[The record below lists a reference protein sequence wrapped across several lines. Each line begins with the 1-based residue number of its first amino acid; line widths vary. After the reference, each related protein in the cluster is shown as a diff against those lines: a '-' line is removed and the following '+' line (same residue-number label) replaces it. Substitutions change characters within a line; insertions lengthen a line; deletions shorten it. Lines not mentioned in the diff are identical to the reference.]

1 MNTGDRSLKPG
12 WTRVAFGDVVRLS
25 RERASD
31 PEAAGFIR
39 YVGLEHIDPGDLTI
53 RRWGSVSDGT
63 TFTNVFRPGQV
74 LFGKRR
80 AYLRKVAV
88 PDFSGVCSSD
98 IYVLESKD
106 NGHLLPDLLPFI
118 CQTDGFYEYSVGT
131 SAGSLSPRTNWRS
144 LASYELALPPLA
156 EQRRIALLLRATNS
170 TLYSYCSVLRMT
182 RSVMQAAI
190 NRFNDD
196 VSEESIGT
204 LGEIVDRIES
214 GRSVAGLGRPAKNGE
229 PGVLKVSAVGDW
241 QFHEGENKKM
251 PSHCFDES
259 LRVRAGDILVIRANA
274 DPQAVGRSCI
284 VQSCQSNT
292 LMLSDKTW
300 RVVPKK
306 NIVIDSLALL
316 AWTKS
321 ERFRRHILQQTGG
334 TDAKN
339 ISKRRFL
346 TAPFPC
352 RAPESS
358 LAKFAAVVRRITEA
372 KDDAAMRREKLEGI
386 TAEATARLSASQ

>member
-1 MNTGDRSLKPG
+1 MNRSGGTLKPG

-25 RERASD
+25 RERAPE
-31 PEAAGFIR
+31 PEAAGFTR

-74 LFGKRR
+74 LFGRRR
-80 AYLRKVAV
+80 AYLRKVAIA
-88 PDFSGVCSSD
+88 DFSGVCSSD
-98 IYVLESKD
+98 IYVFESKD
-106 NGHLLPDLLPFI
+106 DRHLLPDLLPFI
-118 CQTDGFYEYSVGT
+118 CQTDAFFVHAVGT

-144 LASYELALPPLA
+144 LADYEFALPSLA
-156 EQRRIALLLRATNS
+156 EQRRIASLLRAARVI
-170 TLYSYCSVLRMT
+170 LYSYRSVLHTT
-182 RSVMQAAI
+182 RSVMQAVI
-190 NRFNDD
+190 DRFDD
-196 VSEESIGT
+196 EVGEKSIGT
-204 LGEIVDRIES
+204 LGEIMDRIES
-214 GRSVAGLGRPAKNGE
+214 GRSVAGLGRPADDGE

-241 QFHEGENKKM
+241 QFREVENKRV

-274 DPQAVGRSCI
+274 DHRAVGRSCI
-284 VQSCQSNT
+284 VQSCRSNA

-300 RVVPKK
+300 RLVPKK
-306 NIVIDSLALL
+306 NIDSLALL

-321 ERFRRHILQQTGG
+321 NRFRRHILNQTAG

-352 RAPESS
+352 RAPEGF
-358 LAKFAAVVRRITEA
+358 LTEFAAMVRRIAEA
-372 KDDAAMRREKLEGI
+372 KDATAMHHEKLRGL
-386 TAEATARLSASQ
+386 TTEALARLSASQ